1 MSKEIWEA
9 IPSSFFSDSEEVYFQ
24 YKKEDK

>member
-9 IPSSFFSDSEEVYFQ
+9 IPSSFPSDSEEMYPQ
-24 YKKEDK
+24 YKKEDN

>member
-9 IPSSFFSDSEEVYFQ
+9 IPSSFSSESEEVYSQ
-24 YKKEDK
+24 YKKEDN